1 MQTVT
6 CDVRL
11 GGDVGSVVRKEGI
24 SVPEVLVLRA
34 IHGND
39 AIVNITATEGR
50 NVSQKAEF
58 DRLAQKYRVR
68 TSDDKALVPSLFPGA
83 IPQLP
88 TRLAE
93 IGIDVECLSEQEVEM
108 QPKRSRK
115 AKAATVEQTEADA
128 GNEAPPQE

>member
-11 GGDVGSVVRKEGI
+11 NGDVGSVVRKEGI
-24 SVPEVLVLRA
+24 TVPEVLVLRA

-39 AIVNITATEGR
+39 AVVNITATEGR

-93 IGIDVECLSEQEVEM
+93 IGIEIENLSEIEVEM
-108 QPKRSRK
+108 QPKRRGRK
-115 AKAATVEQTEADA
+115 PVAAVEQTE
-128 GNEAPPQE
+128 GGEEAQQE